1 MISMVILS
9 FNFFFGDYKLRYKF
23 VSLECFTITQ
33 RSYKKPNAWH
43 TILRLGIANLQK
55 ITTHRFC
62 ILFLIYLHL
71 EETQLV
77 CVYDKNPMMMLSTC

>member
-1 MISMVILS
+1 MVILS

-55 ITTHRFC
+55 I
-62 ILFLIYLHL
+62 
-71 EETQLV
+71 
-77 CVYDKNPMMMLSTC
+77 